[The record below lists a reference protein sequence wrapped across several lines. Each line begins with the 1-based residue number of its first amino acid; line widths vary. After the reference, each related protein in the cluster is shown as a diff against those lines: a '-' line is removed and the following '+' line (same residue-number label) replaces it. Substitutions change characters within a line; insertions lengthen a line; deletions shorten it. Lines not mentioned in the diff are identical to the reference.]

1 MCSSIPTQIHKLNLR
16 NHLMNLETSE
26 ELITAEIQV
35 SGTGQYFRPLLHMAK
50 LLKKKSE
57 KFRNSLTFSNYTHLP
72 SIILLQLDNL
82 WKGNAFSSVYYNID
96 QSWNRVVYGTI
107 YADQLMKK
115 LILPNFTKNLS
126 GTWKRDLKPCSRKV
140 QTKMSMIQFSEKLKK
155 KNFPT
160 RTISCKSSC
169 HHYFHT
175 LLIPSEGFT

>member
-1 MCSSIPTQIHKLNLR
+1 MQKQGFPHGRKKLFSL
-16 NHLMNLETSE
+16 
-26 ELITAEIQV
+26 
-35 SGTGQYFRPLLHMAK
+35 FRYTK

-140 QTKMSMIQFSEKLKK
+140 QTKMSMIQLSEKLKK